1 LRRSYDEI
9 RSRGAEI
16 VAVGTGDMRYAR
28 HFTAEEDIP
37 FPTPVDDDGS
47 AARAAA
53 LPRVGIRIMTPRT
66 WKATRETRRRGFHTK
81 KPGKRVDQ
89 LGATFVI
96 GPGDVVHYDH
106 VDANSADHA
115 PLAEVLAALP

>member
-1 LRRSYDEI
+1 LRRSYDDI
-9 RSRGAEI
+9 RARGAELI
-16 VAVGTGDMRYAR
+16 AIGTGNIDYAR
-28 HFTAEEDIP
+28 HFMAEEDIP
-37 FPTPVDDDGS
+37 FPVLVDDDGA

-53 LPRVGIRIMTPRT
+53 LPRVGIRIMTPKT
-66 WKATRETRRRGFHTK
+66 WQATRETRKRGFHTK

-96 GPGDVVHYDH
+96 GPGDVVHYEH

-115 PLAEVLAALP
+115 SIDEVLTALP